1 MMKQEVKETLGYI
14 INGISIAVYFFLLFA
29 IGDPLGCPYFE
40 YIGWILLGLGIFLIL
55 VSSYTLIRNR
65 GKGLIDWGIYG
76 IVRHPMYVGAILIF
90 LSWAFLL
97 PHWLTLLLTLT
108 NIAIIYWFILQG
120 DRRNIELFGGEY
132 EQYIESV
139 PRVNILAGFLKSLK
153 KG

>member
-1 MMKQEVKETLGYI
+1 M
-14 INGISIAVYFFLLFA
+14 
-29 IGDPLGCPYFE
+29 
-40 YIGWILLGLGIFLIL
+40 GLGIFLIL
-55 VSSYTLIRNR
+55 VSSYALIRNR

-108 NIAIIYWFILQG
+108 NIAVVYWFILQA
-120 DRRNIELFGGEY
+120 DRQNIGLFGSQY
-132 EQYIESV
+132 EQYMESV
-139 PRVNILAGFLKSLK
+139 PRVNILAGFLKSLR

>member
-1 MMKQEVKETLGYI
+1 MKQEVKETLGYI

-29 IGDPLGCPYFE
+29 IGNPLGFPYFE
-40 YIGWILLGLGIFLIL
+40 YIGWILLGSGIFLIL
-55 VSSYTLIRNR
+55 VSSYALIRNR

-90 LSWAFLL
+90 LSWTFLL

-108 NIAIIYWFILQG
+108 NIAIVYWFILQA
-120 DRRNIELFGGEY
+120 DRQNIGLFGSQY
-132 EQYIESV
+132 EQYMESV
-139 PRVNILAGFLKSLK
+139 PRVNILAGFLKSLR